1 MNSIGQTHSTIV
13 KAILV
18 AALTLP
24 LTVYAVG
31 CKGKK
36 AQSAPQEQVNG
47 PVARLSHL
55 SGKVTDSLPDKVCEE
70 IFGKAS
76 LTGEKYLG
84 EISKIP
90 FPVKDSMKASDED
103 FYFDIDLCALEDKF
117 ADDIFLDFEDD
128 IVRDTFALAVKELY
142 DRNTALHYF
151 VSLYELRVS
160 YELFYCDSVSAGKHP
175 SPFGS
180 ALRPSEKRLANVFP
194 DRKLR
199 GILSDL
205 LTKVR
210 RSPDYEDNLGLIAA
224 SFLNYPYTFESP
236 FDTLRLRNADKNLN
250 EYYDKSHFVSD
261 IKYFQNYY
269 ASDDSTALAYED
281 PVREIASRLNPEMDF
296 DTKCVYAIELSHIM
310 RDEGVDVLGALIES
324 REYSRYLVEVWENWR
339 VNAQAS
345 FFGLSNSSVIPN
357 AYYSKIRGICINT
370 ILRHI
375 QTHPDDDDA
384 LRRLFYLVYED
395 LYIRRGWDYGNYATP
410 MQYDLRMK
418 GFQC

>member
-1 MNSIGQTHSTIV
+1 MNSIGQTHSTIA

-18 AALTLP
+18 AAIALP
-24 LTVYAVG
+24 LAVFSTG

-36 AQSAPQEQVNG
+36 ARSASQEQGNG
-47 PVARLSHL
+47 PVARLFHS
-55 SGKVTDSLPDKVCEE
+55 SDKVTDSLPDKVCEE

-84 EISKIP
+84 ELSDLA
-90 FPVKDSMKASDED
+90 FPVNDSLKALEQD
-103 FYFDIDLCALEDKF
+103 FYYDIDLCALEDKF
-117 ADDIFLDFEDD
+117 ADDIFLDFEDG
-128 IVRDTFALAVKELY
+128 VARDTFALAVKELY

-160 YELFYCDSVSAGKHP
+160 YEQFYCDSISASKHS
-175 SPFGS
+175 SPFDA
-180 ALRPSEKRLANVFP
+180 ALHPSEKRLVNVFP

-199 GILSDL
+199 SLLSDL

-210 RSPDYEDNLGLIAA
+210 CSPDYEHIILPIAT
-224 SFLNYPYTFESP
+224 SFINYPYTFESP
-236 FDTLRLRNADKNLN
+236 FDTLRLRNADKNRK
-250 EYYDKSHFVSD
+250 EYNDKSRFVPD

-269 ASDDSTALAYED
+269 AFGDSTSFAYED
-281 PVREIASRLNPEMDF
+281 PVAEIASRLKPEMDF

-310 RDEGVDVLGALIES
+310 SDEGVDVLGALIES

-345 FFGLSNSSVIPN
+345 YFGLSNSSVIPN

-375 QTHPDDDDA
+375 QSHPDDDDA
-384 LRRLFYLVYED
+384 LRCLFYLVCED

-410 MQYDLRMK
+410 MQYELRK
-418 GFQC
+418 NGL